1 MRILEALTPTG
12 SRRATSRRTTKTG
25 PGTECDRVDAAPA
38 PRACLACGVVERE
51 E

>member
-25 PGTECDRVDAAPA
+25 PGT
-38 PRACLACGVVERE
+38 
-51 E
+51 